1 MTFGGCSR
9 LGKTGSHTATVEASS
24 CVISEEAG
32 ECRLSRNSR
41 QRQKKIKQQASQ
53 ISSLEAQNKKLGQ
66 LLEPKFLVETITQA
80 VASSLKMGKT
90 TNPDSSPSGFISK
103 PYLGIPC
110 PSQLAPGVD
119 GSLDPSLT
127 CRYCKDTRHL
137 KENCVKL
144 TQCLAWNKQK
154 PMSGG
159 TSKPGSDTTKTLA
172 TKKGKLKSSSAKDQ
186 AVGAKENGPHEFTY
200 EEELIWSI
208 QNASILAMT
217 KLEIMQCAVAKE
229 T

>member
-1 MTFGGCSR
+1 M
-9 LGKTGSHTATVEASS
+9 H
-24 CVISEEAG
+24 
-32 ECRLSRNSR
+32 RLSRNSR
-41 QRQKKIKQQASQ
+41 QRQRKINQQASQ

-103 PYLGIPC
+103 PYLGRPC

-127 CRYCKDTRHL
+127 CQYCKDTRHL

-144 TQCLAWNKQK
+144 TQCLAWNNQE
-154 PMSGG
+154 PMSCG
-159 TSKPGSDTTKTLA
+159 TSKPGSDTTKNGPP
-172 TKKGKLKSSSAKDQ
+172 K
-186 AVGAKENGPHEFTY
+186 KEN
-200 EEELIWSI
+200 
-208 QNASILAMT
+208 
-217 KLEIMQCAVAKE
+217 
-229 T
+229 